1 MPRFAPAYCALAFA
15 LALPACGKK
24 DTEKRQ
30 ETEVPSVTVAVVA
43 RRDIAGALSAS
54 GRLVPREETAVAP
67 DLNGY
72 RVARVN
78 VEEGAWVRQGQVLA
92 VLDDSLLRSQIEQ
105 SRATLAQQQVA
116 AEQATVQA
124 ERVAG
129 LDNQGVLSR
138 EAIDQ
143 RRFAVR
149 TARATVAATRAQ
161 LNDLLTRQAHLQIR
175 APYDGVVLE
184 RTVRPGDTSSTGT
197 TMFRMA
203 RGGLIELYAELP
215 ESDLK
220 QISVG
225 DPAEVVLPSGRRLA
239 GQVRLMGQRVD
250 AQTGLAIARIQLP
263 VDRELRQ
270 GGFAEARFTRNFSV
284 LAVPEAAIQFNADG
298 ASVKIVDGQDRVRLV
313 KVRTGRR
320 AQGQVEIV
328 SGLSEG
334 NRVAVKGSA
343 FVLNGDKVRIER
355 APVAGSA
362 QNSGAAK

>member
-1 MPRFAPAYCALAFA
+1 MSRFAPAICALTLA

-24 DTEKRQ
+24 SEEKRQ
-30 ETEVPSVTVAVVA
+30 EAEVPSVTVAIVA

-72 RVARVN
+72 RVSRVN

-105 SRATLAQQQVA
+105 SRASLAQQQVS
-116 AEQATVQA
+116 AEQAAAQA
-124 ERVAG
+124 ARVDG

-138 EAIDQ
+138 EAIEQ

-220 QISVG
+220 LISLG

-298 ASVKIVDGQDRVRLV
+298 ATVKVVDGQDRVHLV

-355 APVAGSA
+355 SPAA
-362 QNSGAAK
+362 GAAK

>member
-1 MPRFAPAYCALAFA
+1 MSRSASAFCALA
-15 LALPACGKK
+15 LVLLLPACGKK
-24 DTEKRQ
+24 EPEKRE
-30 ETEVPSVTVAVVA
+30 ETNVPSVTVVVVT

-54 GRLVPREETAVAP
+54 GRLVPREETAVAA
-67 DLNGY
+67 DLNGF

-92 VLDDSLLRSQIEQ
+92 TLDDSLLRPQIEQ
-105 SRATLAQQQVA
+105 SRAALAQQQVS
-116 AEQATVQA
+116 AEQAATQA
-124 ERVAG
+124 ARVEG

-197 TMFRMA
+197 AMFRMA

-225 DPAEVVLPSGRRLA
+225 DPAEVVLPSGRRLP
-239 GQVRLMGQRVD
+239 GTVRLMGQRVD
-250 AQTGLAIARIQLP
+250 AQTGLAIARVQLP

-334 NRVAVKGSA
+334 VRVAVQGSA

-355 APVAGSA
+355 APATGPAG
-362 QNSGAAK
+362 GAAR

>member
-1 MPRFAPAYCALAFA
+1 MSRPVHAVCALALA
-15 LALPACGKK
+15 LVLPACGKK
-24 DTEKRQ
+24 TEEKRA
-30 ETEVPSVTVAVVA
+30 ETEAPSVTVAVVA
-43 RRDIAGALSAS
+43 RRDITGALTAS
-54 GRLVPREETAVAP
+54 GRLVPREETAVAA
-67 DLNGY
+67 DQNGY

-92 VLDDSLLRSQIEQ
+92 VLDDSLLRSQIAQ
-105 SRATLAQQQVA
+105 SRASLAQQQVS
-116 AEQATVQA
+116 AEQAAAQA
-124 ERVAG
+124 ARVAG
-129 LDNQGVLSR
+129 LDNQGVLSK

-149 TARATVAATRAQ
+149 TARATVAATQAQ
-161 LNDLLTRQAHLQIR
+161 LNDLLTRQAHFQIR
-175 APYDGVVLE
+175 APYDGVILE
-184 RTVRPGDTSSTGT
+184 RAVRPGDTSSSGT

-215 ESDLK
+215 ETDLK
-220 QISVG
+220 QISLG

-239 GQVRLMGQRVD
+239 GTVRLLGQRVD

-298 ASVKIVDGQDRVRLV
+298 ATVKVLDGQDRVRLV

-328 SGLSEG
+328 SGLNAG
-334 NRVAVKGSA
+334 DRVAVKGSA
-343 FVLNGDKVRIER
+343 FVLNGDKVRIEK
-355 APVAGSA
+355 A
-362 QNSGAAK
+362 AAK